1 MQASK
6 EINTD
11 FKYKKEVETWNMP
24 HTNEVGLDILK
35 ITGLWVTKE
44 VANHLN
50 TENIYSGSNSYYLY
64 N

>member
-35 ITGLWVTKE
+35 ITGL
-44 VANHLN
+44 
-50 TENIYSGSNSYYLY
+50 
-64 N
+64 